1 MDNYL
6 QEPNSGGGE
15 DHEDCFFREGCY
27 HIGREDSEEE
37 DSSSKHKTKKGILLD
52 ELKILNKQLLCEQAK
67 AKAKA
72 NQMDLVLEESPSLN
86 KRGKSKPK
94 TTN

>member
-15 DHEDCFFREGCY
+15 DNEDCFFREGCY
-27 HIGREDSEEE
+27 QISRKDSEEK
-37 DSSSKHKTKKGILLD
+37 DSGSKHKTKKGILLD

-67 AKAKA
+67 AQK
-72 NQMDLVLEESPSLN
+72 NQMDLGLEESPSLN